1 MPHILVAGKLH
12 PSGIALLEEAEGIT
26 YELIEEISEKS
37 YAPLIHKA
45 DGLVIRTQPLSAK
58 TIANASNLKIV
69 SRHGV
74 GFDAVDINSLNARN
88 IPLAIIGDINSRS
101 VAEHTFTL
109 LLAASHLLMRYDQA
123 CRGKRPWN
131 YRNSLEAKEIY
142 GKSLLIC
149 GFGRIGKQMASM
161 GLNFGLK
168 ISIFDPYTQ
177 VESLPK
183 NITLEKDLLVAIK
196 KADFISFHLPAADKP
211 TLGANEIALLKPNCV
226 ILNTSRGG
234 IIDDKALAQA
244 LRENRILAA
253 GIDVFEEEPLN
264 PNNVYSDLDN
274 VILTP
279 HSAGMAYESA
289 ERMAVASVQN
299 ILNFFN
305 EKLDYSLVVNKNDI
319 RL

>member
-1 MPHILVAGKLH
+1 
-12 PSGIALLEEAEGIT
+12 
-26 YELIEEISEKS
+26 
-37 YAPLIHKA
+37 
-45 DGLVIRTQPLSAK
+45 
-58 TIANASNLKIV
+58 
-69 SRHGV
+69 
-74 GFDAVDINSLNARN
+74 
-88 IPLAIIGDINSRS
+88 
-101 VAEHTFTL
+101 
-109 LLAASHLLMRYDQA
+109 
-123 CRGKRPWN
+123 
-131 YRNSLEAKEIY
+131 
-142 GKSLLIC
+142 
-149 GFGRIGKQMASM
+149 MASM

-168 ISIFDPYTQ
+168 ISILDPYTQ

-211 TLGANEIALLKPNCV
+211 ILGANEIALLKPNCV

-234 IIDDKALAQA
+234 IIDDTALAQA
-244 LRENRILAA
+244 LRENRILGA

-264 PNNVYSDLDN
+264 PNNVYSNLDN

-289 ERMAVASVQN
+289 ERMAVGSVQN
-299 ILNFFN
+299 VLNFFN